1 MHALLLIIG
10 GLVLLSLGGDVLVR
24 GAVSTARRLGVSEL
38 LIGLVIVGFGTSAP
52 ELITSVEAAL
62 IGSPGI
68 AIGNVVGSNIAN
80 VLLIFAVVAIF
91 KPIVIDPTALR
102 RDGSVMIAATVL
114 LIAIGLIAEV
124 LSRWVGVVFLAALVL
139 YVTVAWRAE
148 RTNGA
153 AAQLHEREAAE
164 LPTAGSAPLWKGL
177 LFVGVGLGML
187 MGGANLLVDGAI
199 ILARLAGLSETI
211 IGLSVVAVGTS
222 LPELFASLAAALKGR
237 SDVAFGNIVGSNI
250 YNILGILGAT
260 AVITPIAIPAD
271 LDVTDWAALFG
282 SAVLLIFHA
291 ATGMRVNRWE
301 GALLLIWYAAYIG
314 LLFAPAGS
322 LPIGG

>member
-1 MHALLLIIG
+1 MHALLLILG

-38 LIGLVIVGFGTSAP
+38 LIGLIIVGFGTSAP

-80 VLLIFAVVAIF
+80 VLLIFAALAIV
-91 KPIVIDPTALR
+91 KPIAIDRTALV
-102 RDGSVMIAATVL
+102 RDGSVMIAATVV
-114 LIAIGLIAEV
+114 LIAIGLIV
-124 LSRWVGVVFLAALVL
+124 GLLSRWIGVAFLAALAL
-139 YVTVAWRAE
+139 YITLAWRAE

-164 LPTAGSAPLWKGL
+164 LPAADPAPLWKGF
-177 LFVGVGLGML
+177 LFIGFGLGML
-187 MGGANLLVDGAI
+187 LAGADLLVDGAI

-250 YNILGILGAT
+250 YNILGILGVT
-260 AVITPIAIPAD
+260 AVILPISIPTD
-271 LDVTDWAALFG
+271 LDVTEWAVLFG

-291 ATGMRVNRWE
+291 ATGRRVNRWE
-301 GALLLIWYAAYIG
+301 GALLLACYAAYIW
-314 LLFAPAGS
+314 LLFAPAAS
-322 LPIGG
+322 PPAGG